1 MEDKLEK
8 ASGTL
13 RSGVLKT
20 EAQVR
25 AAVISPILQALGWD
39 PADPDQWRV
48 EWPVK
53 FDVGVGYVDDALF
66 GPGGTALVFVEAK
79 RPGNLDPDAEEQLFR
94 YAANKGVPILVLTD
108 GDIWDLYL
116 SMAADE
122 RSKRRFAHLTLTKS
136 NDLTAIA
143 TDLQRY
149 LSRDRVVKGNAK
161 ASAEQRLADDRA
173 REQGRKALSAAWNGL
188 LAEPDELLR
197 DSLIERVEQATGSRP
212 WHEDAEE
219 FLRTSATQSH
229 QSVQQNDAIEWLR
242 AAPANLPSRMKATV
256 QRWLK
261 QVSNAA
267 SNKPSPDGSAPEPPS
282 GQGNLRGFRFR
293 GVDHPTQN
301 GWETLTTLASVLEQ
315 HKPGFL
321 NELAQHGTSARKW
334 PRAVR
339 HDEQLMQTKADGPSY
354 RPVDGHADWLL
365 LVHGSTRSKLRW
377 MKQMTELAGLVWTTD
392 VEPLFENPST

>member
-53 FDVGVGYVDDALF
+53 FDVGGGYVDDALF

-122 RSKRRFAHLTLTKS
+122 RAKRRFAHLTLTKS

-143 TDLQRY
+143 ADLQRY
-149 LSRDRVVKGNAK
+149 LSRDRVVKGQAK
-161 ASAEQRLADDRA
+161 ASAEQRLEDDRA
-173 REQGRKALSAAWNGL
+173 REQGRKALSAAWNTL

-197 DSLIERVEQATGSRP
+197 DSLIECVEQATGSRP
-212 WHEDAEE
+212 WHEDVEE
-219 FLRTSATQSH
+219 FLRISAAQSH
-229 QSVQQNDAIEWLR
+229 QPVQQNDAIEWLR
-242 AAPANLPSRMKATV
+242 AAPANLPSRMNATV
-256 QRWLK
+256 KRWLE
-261 QVSNAA
+261 QLSNPAP
-267 SNKPSPDGSAPEPPS
+267 NKPSPDGPAPKPPS

-293 GVDHPTQN
+293 GESHPAMN
-301 GWETLTTLASVLEQ
+301 GWETLTALVAELEH
-315 HKPGFL
+315 HKPSL
-321 NELAQHGTSARKW
+321 LEELAMLGAPKRKW

-339 HDEQLMQTKADGPSY
+339 VGDPRLAEPHKPNY
-354 RPVDGHADWLL
+354 RPVDGHDGWLL
-365 LVHGSTRSKLRW
+365 LVHGSTATKVGW
-377 MKQMTELAGLVWTTD
+377 MQQMVELAGLVWGSD
-392 VEPLFENPST
+392 VEPIFEGSGG